1 VDASLNPALAEAR
14 FCPRCGQPAE
24 VQFPRRITCPHCGYA
39 AYYNPKPVACAIPVD
54 DRGDVILLRRGLDP
68 GRGLWTFPGG
78 FVDLGESVE
87 EAAHRETGEEIGIPI
102 ELGPLVGVYS
112 NGEERVV
119 LIVFRARCRPAADDA
134 GGGGGPCV
142 LPRRHPVGRTR
153 LLVHGASAAR
163 RLPRAEL
170 TSAHRQ
176 LSGLSRVRS
185 TRASLVRNRLY

>member
-1 VDASLNPALAEAR
+1 MMSPRQPRCCGRCGTVRWAYIRITAGGLRRNGASSTSTPTTLWSSPARGSSSGGDDGGRLLWSAYPSRRGAPRGGRCPHVSLTRVDASLNPALAEAR

-24 VQFPRRITCPHCGYA
+24 
-39 AYYNPKPVACAIPVD
+39 
-54 DRGDVILLRRGLDP
+54 
-68 GRGLWTFPGG
+68 
-78 FVDLGESVE
+78 
-87 EAAHRETGEEIGIPI
+87 
-102 ELGPLVGVYS
+102 VGVYS

-185 TRASLVRNRLY
+185 TRASLV